1 MAENKMNIKEIKA
14 IIESACVEEIQQ
26 VCQQFKDDE
35 RSGVQKLIVSAN
47 KRYAAYLDE
56 LERCDYM
63 LSFENELYDAGCEY
77 IAGVDEVG
85 RGPLAGPVVTCAV
98 ILPKGVKIL
107 YANDSKK
114 VNEALRER
122 LYDEIFEKAIDV
134 QISVESV
141 GTIDEIN
148 ILEATRLAMKHSIEQ
163 LKVKPSHI
171 LADAV
176 KIDVDIPQTSLI
188 KGDEKSMT
196 IACASIVAK
205 VYRDRMMKA
214 FGEVYQGYGFEKNKG
229 YGSQE
234 HIEAIKKL
242 GLTPIHRKTF
252 VKNFI

>member
-1 MAENKMNIKEIKA
+1 MQTISEIKEILNNTSIENKLEVCKNFEA
-14 IIESACVEEIQQ
+14 DTRAGVVKLVESAKKQY
-26 VCQQFKDDE
+26 D
-35 RSGVQKLIVSAN
+35 
-47 KRYAAYLDE
+47 AYLDE
-56 LERCDYM
+56 LDRCDYI
-63 LSFENELYDAGCEY
+63 LSYENELYENGVEY

-114 VNEALRER
+114 LSEKVREK
-122 LYDEIFEKAIDV
+122 LYDEIMEKALEV
-134 QISVESV
+134 QICVESV
-141 GTIDEIN
+141 ATIDEIN
-148 ILEATRLAMKHSIEQ
+148 ILEATKLAMKKSIEQ
-163 LKVKPSHI
+163 FKVKPNFV

-176 KIDVDIPQTSLI
+176 TIDIDIPQLAII

-214 FGEVYQGYGFEKNKG
+214 FAEMYPEYAFEKNKG
-229 YGSQE
+229 YGSEE
-234 HIEAIKKL
+234 HIQAIKKH

-252 VKNFI
+252 VKNIVIN